1 MTNEQLQALGIDAK
15 WLEPLNATFDKY
27 EINTPKRQAAFIGQ
41 CSHESG
47 NFKTLQENLNYSAE
61 GLMKTWP
68 SRFPTKEIADQYA
81 RQPAKIA
88 GKVYNGR
95 LGNTSEEEAA
105 KYLGRGLI
113 QLTGKENYEHCGL
126 GIGADLLVD
135 PTLLLDP
142 RYAAL
147 SAGWFW
153 NKKGLNQLAD
163 IGDAVTITKRINGGM
178 IGIDDRVKH
187 TNQALAV
194 LGQDTSQAQQSVASQ
209 SCITI
214 GNIQRGSC
222 IQDSCGARFLAL

>member
-1 MTNEQLQALGIDAK
+1 MTYDQLDALGIDHK
-15 WLEPLNATFDKY
+15 WLAPLEETFVKY
-27 EINTPKRQAAFIGQ
+27 DISTPVRQAAFIGQ
-41 CSHESG
+41 CAHESG

-68 SRFPTKEIADQYA
+68 SRFPTKEVANQYA

-113 QLTGKENYEHCGL
+113 QLTGKENYDHCGL
-126 GIGADLLVD
+126 GIGVDLLSN
-135 PTLLLDP
+135 PALLLDP

-153 NKKGLNQLAD
+153 NKKGLNALAD
-163 IGDAVTITKRINGGM
+163 AGDAVTITKRINGGAL
-178 IGIDDRVKH
+178 GLDDRLAK
-187 TNQALAV
+187 TDKALRV
-194 LGQDTSQAQQSVASQ
+194 LA
-209 SCITI
+209 
-214 GNIQRGSC
+214 
-222 IQDSCGARFLAL
+222 

>member
-1 MTNEQLQALGIDAK
+1 MNNEQLQALGIDSK
-15 WLEPLNATFDKY
+15 WLQPLEDTFAKY

-41 CSHESG
+41 CAHESA
-47 NFKTLQENLNYSAE
+47 NFKVLQENLNYSAE

-113 QLTGKENYEHCGL
+113 QLTGKDNYERCGSS
-126 GIGADLLVD
+126 IGVDLVGHPD
-135 PTLLLDP
+135 LLLDP
-142 RYAAL
+142 QNAAL

-153 NKKGLNQLAD
+153 NKHGLNELAD
-163 IGDAVTITKRINGGM
+163 AQEHGMITKRINGGT
-178 IGIDDRVKH
+178 IGLEDRIAK
-187 TNQALAV
+187 TTKALSV
-194 LGQDTSQAQQSVASQ
+194 LG
-209 SCITI
+209 
-214 GNIQRGSC
+214 
-222 IQDSCGARFLAL
+222 